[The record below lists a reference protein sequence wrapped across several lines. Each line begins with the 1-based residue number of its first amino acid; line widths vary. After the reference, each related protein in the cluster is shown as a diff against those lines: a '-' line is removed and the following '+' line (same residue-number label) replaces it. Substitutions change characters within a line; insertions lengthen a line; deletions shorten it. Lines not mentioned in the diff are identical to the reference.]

1 MLLMDIGPVVKA
13 MKYPSIDLNEETH
26 PLLWQ
31 YKNVFVQNGPRRVFI
46 VLITAEDRLAIN
58 KIFLSVAGIPPGPC
72 LRGKTA
78 AGFP

>member
-31 YKNVFVQNGPRRVFI
+31 YKNVFVQDRHRRTFIVFI
-46 VLITAEDRLAIN
+46 SAKERPSMSPVML
-58 KIFLSVAGIPPGPC
+58 VAGGSTPT
-72 LRGKTA
+72 LSKVKNA
-78 AGFP
+78 SWFP

>member
-31 YKNVFVQNGPRRVFI
+31 YKNVFVQNGHIRVFI
-46 VLITAEDRLAIN
+46 VFI
-58 KIFLSVAGIPPGPC
+58 
-72 LRGKTA
+72 A
-78 AGFP
+78 AKDGMAA

>member
-31 YKNVFVQNGPRRVFI
+31 YKNVFVQDRHRRTFIVFI
-46 VLITAEDRLAIN
+46 SAKERPAQ
-58 KIFLSVAGIPPGPC
+58 
-72 LRGKTA
+72 
-78 AGFP
+78 

>member
-31 YKNVFVQNGPRRVFI
+31 YENGHIRVFI
-46 VLITAEDRLAIN
+46 VFITELVKMVLYN
-58 KIFLSVAGIPPGPC
+58 TTLTP
-72 LRGKTA
+72 
-78 AGFP
+78 AGFHCLYL

>member
-46 VLITAEDRLAIN
+46 VLITAKDRLAIN
-58 KIFLSVAGIPPGPC
+58 KIFLSVGSIPIPP
-72 LRGKTA
+72 
-78 AGFP
+78 